1 MGTLYYS
8 MAMAKKGRGPFC
20 AGVSQAVRSETQIEG
35 VEVRPSDALG
45 DFKYA
50 CLGYSI
56 YHAKGKNESG
66 ALQLPQCE
74 GLEVLATTAAPEAE
88 NMLLDEAGPTRE
100 TQDTSPERIPR
111 ERPYPWPTRNIVE
124 NDDADDRD
132 FAERFVRMAGLIV
145 KKGKELSAKILGF

>member
-8 MAMAKKGRGPFC
+8 MAMARKGRGPFC
-20 AGVSQAVRSETQIEG
+20 AGVSQAVRPETQVEG

-56 YHAKGKNESG
+56 HHAKGKNETG

-100 TQDTSPERIPR
+100 EHDTSQ
-111 ERPYPWPTRNIVE
+111 ERPRKERPEPWPARNIVE
-124 NDDADDRD
+124 TDDTDDRD

-145 KKGKELSAKILGF
+145 KKGKELSSRILGI